1 MITVLVVDDS
11 AFMRKAVSTM
21 LEKDSDIQ
29 VVGVARNGE
38 ECLQKIQE
46 LNPQVVTLDIEMPVM
61 DGLTALRHIMM
72 ETPRPVLMVSSL
84 TTEGAEAT
92 LKAMELGAM
101 DFIPKKLSKVSLDIV
116 KIEEELRHKVKAVA
130 RSKPNFVRSRK
141 KPKGL
146 AQETQELIQ
155 GSLQREVV
163 GIGVSTG
170 GPPAVQQIVSSLDRN
185 FPGSILIAQHMPGTF
200 TKAFAKRLDQC
211 GSLQVKEAENKE
223 RLQKGLIYV
232 APGGFHLKM
241 EGRSSRLYLEICTE
255 PADYLY
261 KPSATV
267 LLNSIADKLGP
278 RGMGV
283 ILTGMG
289 NDGLEGV
296 KRLKTKGGRIL
307 AQSEASCVV
316 FGMPRAVIEKGL
328 ADQVLEIQDMAEGIL
343 AGMYQ

>member
-1 MITVLVVDDS
+1 
-11 AFMRKAVSTM
+11 M
-21 LEKDSDIQ
+21 LEKDPDIQ
-29 VVGVARNGE
+29 VVGAARNGE

-46 LNPQVVTLDIEMPVM
+46 LDPEVITLDIEMPVM

-72 ETPRPVLMVSSL
+72 ESPRPVLMVSSL

-92 LKAMELGAM
+92 MKAMELGAI

-130 RSKPNFVRSRK
+130 RSKTAFVRPRK
-141 KPKGL
+141 RPK
-146 AQETQELIQ
+146 AWAPETKALIQ
-155 GSLQREVV
+155 GNLQREVV

-211 GSLQVKEAENKE
+211 GSMQVKEAEDRD
-223 RLQKGLIYV
+223 RLEKGLIYI
-232 APGGFHLKM
+232 APGGLHLKL
-241 EGRSSRLYLEICTE
+241 EGRSSRLYLEVGNE
-255 PADYLY
+255 PTDYLY

-267 LLNSIADKLGP
+267 LLSSLANKLGA

-289 NDGLEGV
+289 SDGLDGV
-296 KRLKTKGGRIL
+296 RRLKFKGGRIL

-316 FGMPRAVIEKGL
+316 FGMPRAVIEQGL
-328 ADQVLEIQDMAEGIL
+328 ADQVLDIQDMAEGIL